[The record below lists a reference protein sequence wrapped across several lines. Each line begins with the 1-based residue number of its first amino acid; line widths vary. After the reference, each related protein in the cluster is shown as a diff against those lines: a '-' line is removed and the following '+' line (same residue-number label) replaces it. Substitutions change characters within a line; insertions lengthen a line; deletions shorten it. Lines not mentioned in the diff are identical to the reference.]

1 MESATRSFSGSL
13 LSHPT
18 LKKIAV
24 PTARVGAPGDPST
37 GEAVLR
43 PEERLEFKASLGDI
57 VTPCLKKQQRTV
69 VVSPFVRMCAAVL
82 H

>member
-57 VTPCLKKQQRTV
+57 VTPCLKKHSSER
-69 VVSPFVRMCAAVL
+69 
-82 H
+82 